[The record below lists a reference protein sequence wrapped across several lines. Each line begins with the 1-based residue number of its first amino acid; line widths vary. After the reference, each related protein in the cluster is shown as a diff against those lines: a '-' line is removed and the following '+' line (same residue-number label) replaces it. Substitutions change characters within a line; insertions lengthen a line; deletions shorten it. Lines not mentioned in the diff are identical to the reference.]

1 MRLPVS
7 TQHISVDSFE
17 VTITAMQLNAFMF
30 LISMVSQVFLAN
42 KVLSTDRTVKPG
54 LILAV
59 FGLDVSP
66 KGAGVF
72 CFKITKAALFGLF
85 SM

>member
-1 MRLPVS
+1 MS
-7 TQHISVDSFE
+7 TQHISVDSFK

-30 LISMVSQVFLAN
+30 LLSVVSQVFLAY
-42 KVLSTDRTVKPG
+42 KVLRTDLTVKPG

-59 FGLDVSP
+59 FGLGVSP

-72 CFKITKAALFGLF
+72 CFKITKAALFSLF